1 MGLMMMTQ
9 CTSEQVA
16 KPRPYQYPR
25 IDYPSGETQVY
36 TSDQCPFSIEIPS
49 YAEIVYKS
57 EEDKP
62 EHPCWF
68 DIKLAPFDAV
78 VHCSYYPIVGQNTK
92 AKLVEDAY
100 KMVSKHN
107 VKADFRDEFELST
120 KSSEGII
127 FKIDGPVATPYQFF
141 ITDDKDH
148 FFRGSLYFD
157 QKIEV
162 DSMGPIVEYIENDV
176 QKMLGS
182 LVWK

>member
-1 MGLMMMTQ
+1 M
-9 CTSEQVA
+9 
-16 KPRPYQYPR
+16 
-25 IDYPSGETQVY
+25 
-36 TSDQCPFSIEIPS
+36 
-49 YAEIVYKS
+49 
-57 EEDKP
+57 
-62 EHPCWF
+62 
-68 DIKLAPFDAV
+68 